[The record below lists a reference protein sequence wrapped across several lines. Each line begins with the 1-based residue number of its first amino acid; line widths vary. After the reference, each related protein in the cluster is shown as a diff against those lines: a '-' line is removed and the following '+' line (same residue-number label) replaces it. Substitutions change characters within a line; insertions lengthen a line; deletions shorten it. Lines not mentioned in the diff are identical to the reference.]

1 MADITVTITD
11 TEEKSLQYAC
21 ISVQDWADNVIK
33 ERARKAGDE
42 IIDKLVKHCN
52 ENQIAIAVGRD
63 AQITQAY
70 DLGVV
75 DTAYNLSLVS
85 DEF

>member
-1 MADITVTITD
+1 MANITVTITD
-11 TEEKSLQYAC
+11 TEEKSLQYASL
-21 ISVQDWADNVIK
+21 SVQDWAENVIK
-33 ERARKAGDE
+33 ERARIAGDE

-52 ENQIAIAVGRD
+52 ENEIAIAVGKD
-63 AQITQAY
+63 AQITQAF
-70 DLGVV
+70 DLGIV